1 MGERKKNRIVLLL
14 WMMAMAVFMLTGC
27 RAKNTGTVGG
37 IRENSAQKIVTDE
50 ISKTTDVILVMDESG
65 SMVHADPTR
74 FAIEGAKLFVDLEKS
89 SGINLGLVEFSNK
102 ISSTGLVDMTDKQNR
117 ENMKAIL
124 DGIVYDPPAHT
135 DTGWGLL
142 KAEEVLAERPE
153 ENRKI
158 ILLFTD
164 GQTDIDVGT
173 PGRTTEDSKKDVET
187 AISQAQ

>member
-27 RAKNTGTVGG
+27 QAKNTGTVGG

-142 KAEEVLAERPE
+142 KAEEVLAERPR
-153 ENRKI
+153 RK
-158 ILLFTD
+158 
-164 GQTDIDVGT
+164 
-173 PGRTTEDSKKDVET
+173 
-187 AISQAQ
+187 

>member
-74 FAIEGAKLFVDLEKS
+74 FAIEGAKLFVDLEKVVRNKS
-89 SGINLGLVEFSNK
+89 RSGRIF
-102 ISSTGLVDMTDKQNR
+102 Q
-117 ENMKAIL
+117 
-124 DGIVYDPPAHT
+124 
-135 DTGWGLL
+135 
-142 KAEEVLAERPE
+142 
-153 ENRKI
+153 
-158 ILLFTD
+158 
-164 GQTDIDVGT
+164 
-173 PGRTTEDSKKDVET
+173 
-187 AISQAQ
+187 